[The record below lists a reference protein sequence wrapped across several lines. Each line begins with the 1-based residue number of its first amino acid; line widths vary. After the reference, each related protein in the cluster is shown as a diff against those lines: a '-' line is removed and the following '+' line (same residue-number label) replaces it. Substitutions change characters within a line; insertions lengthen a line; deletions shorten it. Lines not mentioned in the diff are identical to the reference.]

1 MNLGE
6 NIHTYRTRQNL
17 SQGELADALDV
28 SRQSVS
34 KWENNAAMPELDKL
48 IRMSKLFSVTLDELV
63 FGPETVQK
71 TNEAAHTLS
80 SFMSPT
86 RVLSGMLLLVFGM
99 ITFLL
104 SMFWGDHL
112 AFGEEIGEL
121 VSLAIITLSIAML
134 GVYNSKILAG
144 CAVFYF
150 LYAVTCI
157 GILRMVDLPN
167 YLFMFYVSIV
177 LFVWFLKWGYNAR
190 AQLGETP

>member
-71 TNEAAHTLS
+71 TNEAVHTLP
-80 SFMSPT
+80 SFMPPT